1 MACLALGIAWAAS
14 ASAETPYRLPWADG
28 RSFMFTQAPG
38 GRISTHVATAMLHAI
53 DIAMPVGVPIVA
65 ARSGIVEALEDH
77 HGASAEDE
85 ALTYEGNFVRVRH
98 ADGTAATYAH
108 LAHRGITVAVDDKV
122 DAGQLLGYSGA
133 SGDVQQ
139 PHLHFALTRRIR
151 NSAGWEE
158 DISLPVTFYV
168 GAPPTLFAPR
178 AGQQVSAE
186 YARAAE
192 PPRAPSEGRLLPLK
206 RPALQPGEEAGA
218 WLRLALWLASG
229 AVAFAAYW
237 KFSRG

>member
-14 ASAETPYRLPWADG
+14 AGAETPYRLPWADG

-85 ALTYEGNFVRVRH
+85 PLTYEGNFVRVRH

-108 LAHRGITVAVDDKV
+108 LAHRGITVAVDDEV

-139 PHLHFALTRRIR
+139 PHLHFALTRGIR

-192 PPRAPSEGRLLPLK
+192 PARAPSEERPLPLK

-237 KFSRG
+237 KFTRS